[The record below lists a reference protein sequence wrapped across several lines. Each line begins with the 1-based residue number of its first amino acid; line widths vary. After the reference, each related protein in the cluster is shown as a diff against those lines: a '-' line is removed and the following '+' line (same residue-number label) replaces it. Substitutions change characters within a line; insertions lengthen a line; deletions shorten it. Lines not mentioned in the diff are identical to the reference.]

1 MKSANETLKLKVTEA
16 LGKDVGRGY
25 ARMGPEDLE
34 KLQLAIGDLVEVAG
48 KRKTVCKAMPAYKE
62 LRGRSR
68 IQLDGISRENAG
80 AGIDDFVQVRKIACR
95 PGERI
100 VLNPI
105 TITPAEKANIPLYA
119 DLQPGAYLE
128 LRVSDTGLG
137 MEQDVLERIFD
148 PFFTTKEPGKGTGM
162 GLAVVY
168 GIIQDHGGAIRVT
181 SKPGMGTTFQ
191 VSWPR

>member
-1 MKSANETLKLKVTEA
+1 MKSGNEALKLKVTEA

-48 KRKTVCKAMPAYKE
+48 KKKTVCKAMPAYKE

-80 AGIDDFVQVRKIACR
+80 AGIDDYVLVRKITCR
-95 PGERI
+95 PGERV

-105 TITPAEKANIPLYA
+105 TITPADR
-119 DLQPGAYLE
+119 DLQYIGSLLDGLPVMEGDRIRATLFGA
-128 LRVSDTGLG
+128 RTADFKVDGITPKGP
-137 MEQDVLERIFD
+137 VLIN
-148 PFFTTKEPGKGTGM
+148 PTTV
-162 GLAVVY
+162 L
-168 GIIQDHGGAIRVT
+168 
-181 SKPGMGTTFQ
+181 
-191 VSWPR
+191 